1 MILDFGLS
9 NYTKSELCIT
19 QCGSPAYAAPELL
32 AHKKYGSKVDVWSI
46 GVNMYAMLTGNL
58 PFTVEPFN
66 IKSLYNKMMKNEMNA
81 IPEHLSKNGEELLRK
96 LLNPDPARR
105 ISLKEAM
112 EHSWLNEGYANPLKP
127 FPYPNK
133 PTEDQVNPTILR
145 YMNSN
150 MEFNVNEIAENIKS
164 NKPSSSL
171 ATYYLLLN
179 KVKTMLLKMEPKAK
193 EKLKPRLE
201 SKPVVKELKQIKTI
215 QPPQHTTVQSNTN
228 GTSHSPIPRSIKTQ
242 GNNAGNNN
250 TINSTTNQNTFTLI
264 RNKTDVPN
272 NNKYATRPIEKTVS
286 PIPTTTTSVYTNST
300 STSNNTSST
309 NPANTFAGAIKNLTQ
324 KYKTMHL
331 NTSIETNNLTGSI
344 NTHLN
349 NGNNYNLNTTVNNI
363 SPNSNSISTSNSNH
377 SFPYKTNYLN
387 NNTNNNNNTLSGSID
402 HSLNINM
409 ANNNMSNSGCEGN
422 SSNNSES
429 ISLSDDHNKTTN
441 KSNLTNRNS
450 INNLNLNTATPAV
463 GECFNDR
470 PSKRSD
476 LEN

>member
-1 MILDFGLS
+1 MFFLDFGLS

-66 IKSLYNKMMKNEMNA
+66 IKALYNKMMKNEMNA

-96 LLNPDPARR
+96 LLNPDPTRR

-112 EHSWLNEGYANPLKP
+112 EHPWLNEGYANPLKP

-150 MEFNVNEIAENIKS
+150 MEFNVNEIAENIKT

-215 QPPQHTTVQSNTN
+215 QPPQHTPPSSNTN
-228 GTSHSPIPRSIKTQ
+228 GTSHSPIPRTTKTQ
-242 GNNAGNNN
+242 GNNASNNASN
-250 TINSTTNQNTFTLI
+250 NNSTTNQNTFTLI

-272 NNKYATRPIEKTVS
+272 NNKYVTRPAEKTVS
-286 PIPTTTTSVYTNST
+286 PIPTTTTSVYSNTT
-300 STSNNTSST
+300 STSNNPSST

-331 NTSIETNNLTGSI
+331 NTSTETNNLTCSI

-349 NGNNYNLNTTVNNI
+349 NTTTSNNYNLNTTVNNI
-363 SPNSNSISTSNSNH
+363 SPNSNSISNSNSNH
-377 SFPYKTNYLN
+377 SFPYKNNYLN
-387 NNTNNNNNTLSGSID
+387 NNIINNNLSGSID
-402 HSLNINM
+402 HSLNINTV
-409 ANNNMSNSGCEGN
+409 NNNMSNSGCEGN

-429 ISLSDDHNKTTN
+429 ISLSDDHNKTN

-450 INNLNLNTATPAV
+450 INNLNTTPTIGKLAYT
-463 GECFNDR
+463 R
-470 PSKRSD
+470 LKT
-476 LEN
+476 